1 MPNLYVCKPRGQGPT
16 LRAILPWQTCEEI
29 AEKAH
34 ATYLG
39 QKFPRVSPSR
49 DQLGDFAIVG
59 VGPGEA
65 RGQWRSGFYYL
76 KADPMAI
83 SEVLERLT
91 I

>member
-1 MPNLYVCKPRGQGPT
+1 M
-16 LRAILPWQTCEEI
+16 
-29 AEKAH
+29 
-34 ATYLG
+34 
-39 QKFPRVSPSR
+39 SPSR
-49 DQLGDFAIVG
+49 DQLGDFAIIG